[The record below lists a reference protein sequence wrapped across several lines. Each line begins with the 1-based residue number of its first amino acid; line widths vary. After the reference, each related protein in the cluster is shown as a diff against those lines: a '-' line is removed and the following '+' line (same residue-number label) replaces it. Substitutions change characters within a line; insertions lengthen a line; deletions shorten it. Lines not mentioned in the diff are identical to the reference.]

1 MISEDNF
8 QVPNFIQVYN
18 TFQNQNKQIKN
29 YHVHKELSLEVEL
42 EKIQIGTKKVGQK
55 KRKVRN
61 CCIPTEPILSQE
73 ETNKNIDLSSKQ
85 LKIAKE
91 RSLLLPYVS
100 LKKSLNFKR

>member
-55 KRKVRN
+55 KKRVRKMNV
-61 CCIPTEPILSQE
+61 IT
-73 ETNKNIDLSSKQ
+73 
-85 LKIAKE
+85 
-91 RSLLLPYVS
+91 
-100 LKKSLNFKR
+100 KKSKGTNDD